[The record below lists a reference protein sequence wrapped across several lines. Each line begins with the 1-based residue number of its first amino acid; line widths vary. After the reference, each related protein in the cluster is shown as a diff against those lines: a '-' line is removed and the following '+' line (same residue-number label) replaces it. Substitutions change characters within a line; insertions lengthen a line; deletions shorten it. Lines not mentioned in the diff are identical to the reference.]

1 MSVCFFVCLNSVY
14 GASRVSDSAE
24 RADGPGQLCWRR
36 LQSRGVHELF
46 FNDVFLYTM
55 HMLIPRFSPYQPSLP
70 RSSSCWRQ
78 RNQSAQ
84 LVRMT
89 FFNESKHVLSQ
100 EFFFYSNIWNLFL
113 MTLIHLVELFRNHL
127 FYFIIFS
134 SVPWRWRCQSND
146 QWISEE
152 FMYYGKQKTCS

>member
-1 MSVCFFVCLNSVY
+1 MFTEHHVSATAQSAQMAHIS
-14 GASRVSDSAE
+14 GAEGDC
-24 RADGPGQLCWRR
+24 GPEGYTNF
-36 LQSRGVHELF
+36 GYY
-46 FNDVFLYTM
+46 VFLYTVRL
-55 HMLIPRFSPYQPSLP
+55 LIPRFSPYQPSLP
-70 RSSSCWRQ
+70 RFSSCWRQ

-134 SVPWRWRCQSND
+134 SVPWRWGCQSTD

-152 FMYYGKQKTCS
+152 FVYYSKQKPCSWPTLPKETVT